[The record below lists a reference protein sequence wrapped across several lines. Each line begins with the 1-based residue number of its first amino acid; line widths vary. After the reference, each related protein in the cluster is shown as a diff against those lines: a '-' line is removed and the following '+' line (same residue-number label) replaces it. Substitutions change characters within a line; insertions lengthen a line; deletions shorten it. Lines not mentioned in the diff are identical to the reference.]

1 MYTVLLTLLF
11 GAAVGTTLGLTDSA
25 TVGWSVFWGIF
36 AAIVSYG
43 VATFLFRRAL
53 GKRMAVLQ
61 ETMAEG
67 QKRMQAR
74 AKSFEFRPGAD
85 PRQAMK
91 EMEAMS
97 GKVLRQA
104 IELSGGLEPFVG
116 WVPLMSRQIATM
128 RMQFHYQLKEFDKV
142 DALLPKCMI
151 LDPMSASMKL
161 AQLYRGKTPTD
172 DIRKAFDKVVPR
184 LKYNQSIL
192 PYSLMAWIYV
202 QDEIAAE
209 EQVRKATSPDRKAEA
224 EERRKAASEAAY
236 KVLVEACRNNEH
248 DTLKRN
254 RDKLANQKVREFSN
268 AGLAEQWYALFLET
282 PKIQQRR
289 VMPRADG
296 RPF

>member
-1 MYTVLLTLLF
+1 
-11 GAAVGTTLGLTDSA
+11 
-25 TVGWSVFWGIF
+25 
-36 AAIVSYG
+36 
-43 VATFLFRRAL
+43 
-53 GKRMAVLQ
+53 
-61 ETMAEG
+61 
-67 QKRMQAR
+67 
-74 AKSFEFRPGAD
+74 
-85 PRQAMK
+85 
-91 EMEAMS
+91 
-97 GKVLRQA
+97 
-104 IELSGGLEPFVG
+104 
-116 WVPLMSRQIATM
+116 
-128 RMQFHYQLKEFDKV
+128 
-142 DALLPKCMI
+142 
-151 LDPMSASMKL
+151 
-161 AQLYRGKTPTD
+161 
-172 DIRKAFDKVVPR
+172 
-184 LKYNQSIL
+184 
-192 PYSLMAWIYV
+192 MAWIYV